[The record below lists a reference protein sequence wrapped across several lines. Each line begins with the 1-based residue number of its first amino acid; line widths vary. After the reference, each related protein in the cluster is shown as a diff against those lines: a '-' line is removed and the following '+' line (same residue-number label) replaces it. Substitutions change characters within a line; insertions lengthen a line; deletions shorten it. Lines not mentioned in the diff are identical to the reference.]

1 MRGRIAPAA
10 TGSFSGTQLAQLAL
24 GTNTER
30 VTVANPSTRDWPA
43 SVLVATRLMSLAVVC
58 AALYAAQAVLV
69 PLVLAAL
76 LTFLLSPLVTRLDR
90 LRVPR
95 VVGVLLVVA
104 FVGGIIGGVG
114 YVVAGQVRSFAA
126 ELPMH
131 RQNIRAKIRE
141 AIAFTRGGAIENVQ
155 DTIAEI
161 SDVVEEGAE
170 PAAPA
175 RERREDDAPLR
186 VSIEQS
192 PPLIGNAQ
200 WLRPLF
206 GAVGTFG
213 LTLLL
218 AIFMLIKREDLRDRL
233 VSLTGRPSLVAATKA
248 FADAGERISR
258 YLVMQFI
265 VNASMGVAVGVGLYF
280 IGVQYAALWGLA
292 AGVLRYVPY
301 VGPWIAALLPITV
314 SLVTT
319 PGWEQVALV
328 VALFVVL
335 ELLSNNVMEPLL
347 YGHTVGLSE
356 LAVIIAAI
364 FWTWLWGPIGLVIAT
379 PITAC
384 LVVLATHVPA
394 LAVIGRL
401 LGERPA
407 LKPHETVY
415 QRLLARDVDEADAI
429 VTRLADEQSLDD
441 ALQVVLDALLALKR
455 DLQAGRVSAEDGELV
470 LSGIRDVLDELDAT
484 QQPSGDE
491 PATQPAALLIGA
503 PGRDPLDAVVL
514 ELMRVLLR
522 GEAVTFEVLSTDL
535 MVGEALSAIEA
546 KAPVAVVV
554 PSLPPAGLAPARQL
568 CMRLRA
574 RIPGLPLVA
583 ARLGDPESELGDRA
597 ALLQTAGCAEVAT
610 SLRALKSNLGRI
622 ARAAVRGAPPAGTAL
637 AASGQ
642 GR

>member
-1 MRGRIAPAA
+1 
-10 TGSFSGTQLAQLAL
+10 
-24 GTNTER
+24 

-43 SVLVATRLMSLAVVC
+43 SVLVATRLMSLAVLC
-58 AALYAAQAVLV
+58 AALYWGQAVLV

-95 VVGVLLVVA
+95 VVGVLLVMT

-114 YVVAGQVRSFAA
+114 YVVAGQLRSFAA

-131 RQNIRAKIRE
+131 RQNIRAKLRE
-141 AIAFTRGGAIENVQ
+141 AVAFTRGGAIENVQ
-155 DTIAEI
+155 DTIEEI

-170 PAAPA
+170 PPASA
-175 RERREDDAPLR
+175 RERRRDEQPLR
-186 VSIEQS
+186 VAIEQS
-192 PPLIGNAQ
+192 PPLLGNAQ
-200 WLRPLF
+200 WLGPLF
-206 GAVGTFG
+206 GAVGTIG

-233 VSLTGRPSLVAATKA
+233 VSLTGRPSLVVATKA
-248 FADAGERISR
+248 FTDAGERISR

-280 IGVQYAALWGLA
+280 IGVPYAALWGLA
-292 AGVLRYVPY
+292 AGVLRYIPY

-319 PGWEQVALV
+319 PGWQQVAVV

-347 YGHTVGLSE
+347 YGHSVGLSE
-356 LAVIIAAI
+356 LAVIVAAI
-364 FWTWLWGPIGLVIAT
+364 FWTWLWGPVGLVIAT

-394 LAVIGRL
+394 LGAIGRL

-429 VTRLADEQSLDD
+429 VMRFVDEQSLDE

-455 DLQAGRVSAEDGELV
+455 DLQAGRVTAEDGELV

-484 QQPSGDE
+484 KRPPGDE
-491 PATQPAALLIGA
+491 SAPRHPVLLMGA

-514 ELMRVLLR
+514 ELVRVLLR
-522 GEAVTFEVLSTDL
+522 GEPVTLEVLSTDL
-535 MVGEALSAIEA
+535 MVGEAFTAIEA
-546 KAPVAVVV
+546 KAPAAVVV

-574 RIPGLPLVA
+574 RMPALPLVA

-597 ALLQTAGCAEVAT
+597 AMLETAGCAEVAT
-610 SLRALKSNLGRI
+610 SLAALKSTLGRI
-622 ARAAVRGAPPAGTAL
+622 ARAALRGAPAGTAL

>member
-1 MRGRIAPAA
+1 
-10 TGSFSGTQLAQLAL
+10 
-24 GTNTER
+24 

-58 AALYAAQAVLV
+58 AALYWGQAVLV

-95 VVGVLLVVA
+95 VVGVLLVMTL
-104 FVGGIIGGVG
+104 VGGIIGGVG
-114 YVVAGQVRSFAA
+114 YVVAGQLRSFAA

-131 RQNIRAKIRE
+131 RQNIRAKLRE
-141 AIAFTRGGAIENVQ
+141 AVAFTRGGAIENVQ
-155 DTIAEI
+155 DTIEEI
-161 SDVVEEGAE
+161 TDVVEEGAE

-175 RERREDDAPLR
+175 RRRRADDEPLR
-186 VSIEQS
+186 VAIEQS
-192 PPLIGNAQ
+192 PPLLGNAQ
-200 WLRPLF
+200 WLGPLF
-206 GAVGTFG
+206 GAVGTIG

-233 VSLTGRPSLVAATKA
+233 VSLTGRPSLVVATKA
-248 FADAGERISR
+248 FTDAGERISR

-280 IGVQYAALWGLA
+280 IGVPYAALWGLA
-292 AGVLRYVPY
+292 AGVLRYIPY

-319 PGWEQVALV
+319 PGWQQVALV

-356 LAVIIAAI
+356 LAVIVAAI
-364 FWTWLWGPIGLVIAT
+364 FWTWLWGPVGLVIAT

-394 LAVIGRL
+394 LGAIGRL

-429 VTRLADEQSLDD
+429 VMR
-441 ALQVVLDALLALKR
+441 LALKR

-470 LSGIRDVLDELDAT
+470 LSGIRDVLEELDAT
-484 QQPSGDE
+484 ERPPGDESAPQQPV
-491 PATQPAALLIGA
+491 LLMGA

-514 ELMRVLLR
+514 ELVRVLLR
-522 GEAVTFEVLSTDL
+522 GEPVTLEVLSTDL
-535 MVGEALSAIEA
+535 MVGEALTAIEA
-546 KAPVAVVV
+546 KAPAAVVV

-568 CMRLRA
+568 CMRLHA
-574 RIPGLPLVA
+574 RVPALPLVA

-597 ALLQTAGCAEVAT
+597 ALLETAGCAEVAT
-610 SLRALKSNLGRI
+610 SLGALKSTLGRI
-622 ARAAVRGAPPAGTAL
+622 ARAAVRGAPTAGTAL

>member
-1 MRGRIAPAA
+1 V
-10 TGSFSGTQLAQLAL
+10 
-24 GTNTER
+24 N
-30 VTVANPSTRDWPA
+30 VANPSTRDWPA
-43 SVLVATRLMSLAVVC
+43 SVLVATRLMSLAVLC
-58 AALYAAQAVLV
+58 AALYWGQAVLV

-95 VVGVLLVVA
+95 VVGVLLVMT
-104 FVGGIIGGVG
+104 FVGGIIGGLG
-114 YVVAGQVRSFAA
+114 YVVAGQLRSFAA

-141 AIAFTRGGAIENVQ
+141 AVAFTRGGAIEHVQ
-155 DTIAEI
+155 DTIEEI

-170 PAAPA
+170 PPTPA
-175 RERREDDAPLR
+175 RERPRDDDEPMR
-186 VSIEQS
+186 VTIEQS
-192 PPLIGNAQ
+192 PPSLGNAQ
-200 WLRPLF
+200 WLGPLF

-218 AIFMLIKREDLRDRL
+218 AIFMLVKREDLRDRL
-233 VSLTGRPSLVAATKA
+233 VSLSGRPSLVVATKA
-248 FADAGERISR
+248 FADAGARISR

-280 IGVQYAALWGLA
+280 IGVPYAALWGLA
-292 AGVLRYVPY
+292 AGVLRYIPY
-301 VGPWIAALLPITV
+301 VGPWVAALLPITV
-314 SLVTT
+314 SLVTS
-319 PGWEQVALV
+319 PGWGQTALV

-347 YGHTVGLSE
+347 YGHSVGLSE
-356 LAVIIAAI
+356 LAVIVAAI
-364 FWTWLWGPIGLVIAT
+364 FWTWLWGPVGLVIAT

-384 LVVLATHVPA
+384 LVVLSTHVPA
-394 LAVIGRL
+394 LGAIGRL

-429 VTRLADEQSLDD
+429 VTRCLNEQSLEE

-470 LSGIRDVLDELDAT
+470 LSGIRDVLDELAAT
-484 QQPSGDE
+484 EPAASDE
-491 PATQPAALLIGA
+491 PAPPHPVLLMGA

-514 ELMRVLLR
+514 ELVRVLLR
-522 GEAVTFEVLSTDL
+522 GEPLTLEVLSTDL
-535 MVGEALSAIEA
+535 MVGEALTEIEA
-546 KAPVAVVV
+546 KAPAAVVV

-568 CMRLRA
+568 CMRLHA
-574 RIPGLPLVA
+574 RIPSLPLVA

-597 ALLQTAGCAEVAT
+597 ALLQTAGCAQVAT
-610 SLRALKSNLGRI
+610 SLGALKGTLARI
-622 ARAAVRGAPPAGTAL
+622 ARAALRGAPTGGTAL

>member
-1 MRGRIAPAA
+1 
-10 TGSFSGTQLAQLAL
+10 
-24 GTNTER
+24 

-43 SVLVATRLMSLAVVC
+43 SVLVATRLMSLAVLC
-58 AALYAAQAVLV
+58 AALYWGQAVLV

-90 LRVPR
+90 LHVPR
-95 VVGVLLVVA
+95 VVGVLLVMT
-104 FVGGIIGGVG
+104 FVGGIIGGLG
-114 YVVAGQVRSFAA
+114 YVVAGQLRSFAA

-141 AIAFTRGGAIENVQ
+141 AVAFTRGGAIEHVQ
-155 DTIAEI
+155 DTLEEI
-161 SDVVEEGAE
+161 NDVVEEGAE
-170 PAAPA
+170 PPTTA
-175 RERREDDAPLR
+175 RERRRDEEPLR
-186 VSIEQS
+186 VAIDQS
-192 PPLIGNAQ
+192 PPLLGNAQ
-200 WLRPLF
+200 WLGPLF

-233 VSLTGRPSLVAATKA
+233 VSLSGRPSLVVATKA

-265 VNASMGVAVGVGLYF
+265 VNASMGIAVGIGLYF
-280 IGVQYAALWGLA
+280 IGVPYAALWGLA

-319 PGWEQVALV
+319 PGWQQVAMV

-335 ELLSNNVMEPLL
+335 ELLSNNIMEPLL
-347 YGHTVGLSE
+347 YGHSVGLSE
-356 LAVIIAAI
+356 LAVIVAAI
-364 FWTWLWGPIGLVIAT
+364 FWTWLWGPVGLVIAT

-394 LAVIGRL
+394 LGAIGRL

-415 QRLLARDVDEADAI
+415 QRLLASDVDEADAI
-429 VTRLADEQSLDD
+429 VTRCRNEQSLDE
-441 ALQVVLDALLALKR
+441 ALQIVLDALLALKR

-470 LSGIRDVLDELDAT
+470 LRGIRDVLDELDAT
-484 QQPSGDE
+484 KSESGEEAAPAQPV
-491 PATQPAALLIGA
+491 LLMGA

-514 ELMRVLLR
+514 ELVRVLLR
-522 GEAVTFEVLSTDL
+522 GEPLTLEVLSTDL
-535 MVGEALSAIEA
+535 MIGEALTAVEA
-546 KAPVAVVV
+546 KAPAAVVV

-568 CMRLRA
+568 CIRLHA
-574 RIPGLPLVA
+574 RVPALPLVA

-597 ALLQTAGCAEVAT
+597 ALLETAGCAEVAT
-610 SLRALKSNLGRI
+610 SLAALKSTLGRI
-622 ARAAVRGAPPAGTAL
+622 ARAALRGAPANGTAL